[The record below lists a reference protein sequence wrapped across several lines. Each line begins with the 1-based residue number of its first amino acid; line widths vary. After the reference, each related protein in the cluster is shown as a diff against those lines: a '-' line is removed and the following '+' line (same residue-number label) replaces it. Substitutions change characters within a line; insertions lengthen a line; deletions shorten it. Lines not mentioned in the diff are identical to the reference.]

1 MRTERDEQYS
11 PDGRKRQEWKP
22 KANSRIV
29 LFFSLN
35 RFGFTLSASK
45 DLPLSQLDEFV
56 SNPHRDLRGMR
67 VADLLGHHRVHTV
80 KEAFATE
87 GTEPL
92 LS

>member
-1 MRTERDEQYS
+1 
-11 PDGRKRQEWKP
+11 
-22 KANSRIV
+22 
-29 LFFSLN
+29 
-35 RFGFTLSASK
+35 
-45 DLPLSQLDEFV
+45 
-56 SNPHRDLRGMR
+56 MR